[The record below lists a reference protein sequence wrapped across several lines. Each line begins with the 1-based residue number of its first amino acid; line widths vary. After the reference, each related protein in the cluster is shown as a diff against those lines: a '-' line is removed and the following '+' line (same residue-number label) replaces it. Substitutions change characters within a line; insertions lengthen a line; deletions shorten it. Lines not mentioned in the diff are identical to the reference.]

1 MKSDKSTKNKRS
13 SEIKFKWELKNIKKI
28 SKISKNK
35 KRNNKKRNID
45 NFVFKDINNAKNIS
59 LKAKKET
66 KKENK
71 CLINNIKRF
80 FN

>member
-71 CLINNIKRF
+71 C
-80 FN
+80 

>member
-45 NFVFKDINNAKNIS
+45 NFVFKDINNAKNIF

-71 CLINNIKRF
+71 C
-80 FN
+80 

>member
-13 SEIKFKWELKNIKKI
+13 SGIKSKWELKNIKKI

-59 LKAKKET
+59 LKVKKET

-80 FN
+80 SN